1 MNFGNATVR
10 LHYSLTNFSTG
21 NPESDKT
28 DKTDS
33 DKPGNPPDGN
43 EVVASD
49 EVEEVSSVSKTNSST
64 GWTVQE
70 TVNKTKIKPR
80 PQKVSKLYC
89 KPIL

>member
-10 LHYSLTNFSTG
+10 LNHSLTNSSTG

-28 DKTDS
+28 DNKYS
-33 DKPGNPPDGN
+33 DKPSNPPYGN

-49 EVEEVSSVSKTNSST
+49 EVEEVSSVCKTNSST

-80 PQKVSKLYC
+80 PQKVPKLYC
-89 KPIL
+89 